1 MERLKNSAFDLDVT
15 PENFV
20 FNSTGQLLKGNEYY
34 EQYTELAKQL
44 YEKRSAFYLE
54 LRDNEIIFGCSL
66 NVKENS
72 GGEERIVFI
81 QTYNN
86 LPPQDISLDITSVK
100 NVYKYI
106 KSEIINLYSNMY
118 QLVGLWE
125 ENDYINIRDRAIS
138 DDALKYTADRINS
151 GKKVSVKISE
161 LNVGL
166 SFVLKLVAIL
176 GYRYP
181 LTFDVSQYSSNFD
194 VSVSLTEPNPD
205 FEIEKYRKYR
215 KNNVEESWGFYN
227 DLGGESLKHKV
238 SNPEKSTAPSY
249 SVDDRFKVE
258 LFHRFSNDVYNLD
271 YGVYNSTG
279 QLLKGNE
286 HFEQYTEL
294 AKQLDTKRSA
304 FYLESREDKIILG
317 CGLSVKADNG
327 REERVVFIHVH
338 NNLPSQHKITDCE
351 IQFLKKFY
359 GRIKS
364 EIKTIYSNKYQLVG
378 LWEENDYKNIED
390 RVIKD
395 DILIYTAGRIN
406 SGKKV
411 SVKITD
417 LSAGLSFVLKL
428 VTLLGHRYPLMLDVS
443 QYPSNS
449 EVSVSLIK
457 PNPDFEIKE
466 NGEYRIINAKESWDF
481 YKELG
486 EESVKNK
493 TSGLKINKNSS
504 DSVSLIVKKI
514 LKTPSDY
521 YSSDKFIDNFDDRE
535 KVEIFK
541 RLIQENSKT
550 KGLTSDDRDKVE
562 MFKKLVQED
571 SKINNPTSKVL
582 TNIYH
587 KIKSPECRKEIYEI
601 SLSNDVYV
609 ENLVKDLLRVIY
621 KEHNRDLFNLL
632 FDYSD
637 NEIAQGYKKSSKY
650 DSFKNEVE
658 KSLKYLEDSDKVN
671 FVKYIAS
678 EAPSKPKARDRKS
691 VV

>member
-1 MERLKNSAFDLDVT
+1 MKNSAFDLDVT

-486 EESVKNK
+486 EESV
-493 TSGLKINKNSS
+493 
-504 DSVSLIVKKI
+504 
-514 LKTPSDY
+514 
-521 YSSDKFIDNFDDRE
+521 
-535 KVEIFK
+535 
-541 RLIQENSKT
+541 
-550 KGLTSDDRDKVE
+550 
-562 MFKKLVQED
+562 
-571 SKINNPTSKVL
+571 
-582 TNIYH
+582 
-587 KIKSPECRKEIYEI
+587 
-601 SLSNDVYV
+601 
-609 ENLVKDLLRVIY
+609 
-621 KEHNRDLFNLL
+621 
-632 FDYSD
+632 
-637 NEIAQGYKKSSKY
+637 
-650 DSFKNEVE
+650 
-658 KSLKYLEDSDKVN
+658 
-671 FVKYIAS
+671 
-678 EAPSKPKARDRKS
+678 DRKS

>member
-1 MERLKNSAFDLDVT
+1 MKNSAFDLDVT

-632 FDYSD
+632 FDYSG
-637 NEIAQGYKKSSKY
+637 NEIGRAH
-650 DSFKNEVE
+650 V
-658 KSLKYLEDSDKVN
+658 
-671 FVKYIAS
+671 
-678 EAPSKPKARDRKS
+678 
-691 VV
+691 